1 MSYRHRAWGMFA
13 LTLVLFGGMPATA
26 QTTAPAEDGQWPMP
40 GKNHA
45 LTRYSGLDQITANNA
60 KQLTPAWQF
69 SLGVNRGQEA
79 APIVVGTTMYVVT
92 AYPNILYAL
101 ELLDPAKDPSKS
113 RFRLKWKYEPKPAAA
128 AQGVACCDYVNRGCV
143 YDNGKIFYNT
153 LDCHSLCID
162 AATGKELWKT
172 KVGDINKGETM
183 TMAPLVV
190 KGKVLVGNS
199 GGEFGVRGWLKAL
212 DVNNGNV
219 LWTAYST
226 GPDADVLIGPNFKP
240 FYEMDR
246 GQDLGVK
253 TWPPDHWKIGGGT
266 VWGWISYDPELDL
279 IYYGTGNPGAWNPEL
294 RPGDNK
300 WACSVFARRPDT
312 GEAIWAYQWSPHDL
326 YDHDGVNECILL
338 DLPLDGPDKPL
349 RKVLVHPGRT
359 GYMYVLDRQTG
370 QVLSAKEFVRQ
381 TAAKGVDLTTG
392 RLIPNPEKHPSV
404 GKVVRDI
411 TPVAPGAK
419 DWQPS
424 AYSPKTGLLYVPHQH
439 LSMDWESV
447 EPATSPARLT
457 SAPT

>member
-1 MSYRHRAWGMFA
+1 MFA

-45 LTRYSGLDQITANNA
+45 LTRYSGLDQITADNA

-69 SLGVNRGQEA
+69 SLGVNRGQGA

-190 KGKVLVGNS
+190 KGKVLVGNR

-212 DVNNGNV
+212 DVNNGKV
-219 LWTAYST
+219 LWTAT
-226 GPDADVLIGPNFKP
+226 APAPTP
-240 FYEMDR
+240 
-246 GQDLGVK
+246 
-253 TWPPDHWKIGGGT
+253 T
-266 VWGWISYDPELDL
+266 
-279 IYYGTGNPGAWNPEL
+279 
-294 RPGDNK
+294 
-300 WACSVFARRPDT
+300 CS
-312 GEAIWAYQWSPHDL
+312 
-326 YDHDGVNECILL
+326 
-338 DLPLDGPDKPL
+338 
-349 RKVLVHPGRT
+349 
-359 GYMYVLDRQTG
+359 
-370 QVLSAKEFVRQ
+370 SA
-381 TAAKGVDLTTG
+381 
-392 RLIPNPEKHPSV
+392 
-404 GKVVRDI
+404 
-411 TPVAPGAK
+411 
-419 DWQPS
+419 
-424 AYSPKTGLLYVPHQH
+424 
-439 LSMDWESV
+439 
-447 EPATSPARLT
+447 LT
-457 SAPT
+457 SGRSMRWIEAKTSA